1 MASGGLVTVVWF
13 PLEGCLVAGPSWQSA
28 LGGTHCVHTVAEPA
42 CLGEPCEPVL
52 GAWAEVVP
60 LTPRLRTH
68 QDPRGEDTGAVHIP
82 S

>member
-1 MASGGLVTVVWF
+1 MY
-13 PLEGCLVAGPSWQSA
+13 
-28 LGGTHCVHTVAEPA
+28 TVAEPA

-60 LTPRLRTH
+60 LTPRPWTH
-68 QDPRGEDTGAVHIP
+68 QDPRGEAMGAVHIP